1 MIKFEGVTFAYGEKQ
16 VLKDFSLE
24 IENGAHLC
32 LFGESGKCKTTL
44 LRLICGLEKPQAG
57 EITGIDKKRFSV
69 VFQED
74 RLMPTLTALENVAA
88 VTDEQN
94 ARQWL
99 ERVGLAENSDKKPS
113 QLSGGMKRRVAIA
126 RALAFDADALILDEP
141 FKGLEAELK
150 ESIAKLV
157 CEYAQN
163 KPVIL
168 VTHDEFGMSLA
179 KNHVNLT
186 SES

>member
-1 MIKFEGVTFAYGEKQ
+1 MPVILKNISKSYGENT
-16 VLKDFSLE
+16 VLKNINIE
-24 IENGAHLC
+24 IPDCGI
-32 LFGESGKCKTTL
+32 FGIFGPSGCGKTTL
-44 LRLICGLEKPQAG
+44 LRIVCGLEKPDSG
-57 EITGIDKKRFSV
+57 EITGAKKFSV

-150 ESIAKLV
+150 ESIAKLL

-168 VTHDEFGMSLA
+168 VTHDEYGMSLA
-179 KNHVNLT
+179 NNYVNLT